1 MSSINALDAQ
11 SKAQLQAYIQ
21 KAVRDGLVA
30 TGLGLESSCLSPGN
44 PYLQLHEL
52 DLLEG
57 QGGHW
62 EKQ

>member
-30 TGLGLESSCLSPGN
+30 TEQRRVPSALRVTTR
-44 PYLQLHEL
+44 
-52 DLLEG
+52 
-57 QGGHW
+57 QGG
-62 EKQ
+62 QVGGRGPRQDRATPDDS